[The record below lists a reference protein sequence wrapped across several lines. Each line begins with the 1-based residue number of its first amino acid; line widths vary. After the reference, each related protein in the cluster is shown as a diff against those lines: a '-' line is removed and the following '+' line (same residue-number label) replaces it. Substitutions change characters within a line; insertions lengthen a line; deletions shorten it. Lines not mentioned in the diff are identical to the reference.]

1 MAEAAGTL
9 LATQDVQETSSIGQ
23 ERISLAFTPRQVR
36 SSILDEKQR
45 IVRAVI
51 STADVD
57 RYNTIVDPNGLDAGP
72 FFMSGAPVLW
82 DHGMHAPIG
91 SVPIGNALKI
101 YAKDGKLVAE
111 WKFADFSDQPV
122 EKWGPHAR
130 FVEDLWY
137 LYKNGHLGAYS
148 ISFIPKDV
156 EYNGDKPPVF
166 RSWELVEFSL
176 VSLPANPHATVLDEK
191 ACRLYRRCVGPQ
203 RASELLQ
210 QAVNEEIALRA
221 EEIATAIVRNAL
233 SAERSTLSILRELQR
248 SVKIQSLHFK
258 KEKFS
263 KDEAI
268 AWAKEHGFRA
278 DKVDETENE
287 WRLRQFDPQM
297 CQKDSFGTREI
308 TDGVLAIFCEVPE
321 KSQQDFVPSVFV
333 APEDGM
339 NTLTLNATPTKSTND
354 AVNVE
359 ARAIQVNKV
368 GVAHAKSLIS
378 AGKIDA
384 ESDWSFEAADGNKIL
399 DSGGF
404 EEYQKW
410 FLAIDTSANEET
422 KERFKFPY
430 GKEGKVFRR
439 GVIAAKQR
447 AAQQGYTAIAEVAD
461 ELLTMID
468 EKIGKEEK
476 ALDELIAQALQVDKL
491 LEANALLAES
501 VQTLSEENA
510 RLAKENASLRKI
522 IRVLS
527 SKHKE

>member
-9 LATQDVQETSSIGQ
+9 LADLQEASR
-23 ERISLAFTPRQVR
+23 EAKDRISLAFTPRQVR

-45 IVRAVI
+45 LVRAVI

-57 RYNTIVDPNGLDAGP
+57 RYNTIVDPQGLDAGP

-101 YAKDGKLVAE
+101 FAENGKLVAE

-137 LYKNGHLGAYS
+137 LYRNGHLGAYS

-156 EYNGDKPPVF
+156 EHSGDQPPVF

-210 QAVNEEIALRA
+210 QAVNEEIAFRA
-221 EEIATAIVRNAL
+221 EEIATMIVRNAL
-233 SAERSTLSILRELQR
+233 SAERSTLSILQELQR

-263 KDEAI
+263 KDEAV

-287 WRLRQFDPQM
+287 WRLRQFDPGM

-321 KSQQDFVPSVFV
+321 RSQEAPVLSISVVPNAGV
-333 APEDGM
+333 
-339 NTLTLNATPTKSTND
+339 NTLTLGATTAPATPDDVSRKTSSVR
-354 AVNVE
+354 VNS
-359 ARAIQVNKV
+359 V
-368 GVAHAKSLIS
+368 GVSYAKSLIS

-384 ESDWSFEAADGNKIL
+384 ESDWSFDAADGNKIL

-422 KERFKFPY
+422 KDRFKFPY

-447 AAQQGYTAIAEVAD
+447 AAQQGYTAVAEAAD

-468 EKIGKEEK
+468 EKIGKDEK
-476 ALDELIAQALQVDKL
+476 ALDELIAQALQVEKL

-501 VQTLSEENA
+501 VQALTEENA

-522 IRVLS
+522 VRVIS
-527 SKHKE
+527 SKRKE